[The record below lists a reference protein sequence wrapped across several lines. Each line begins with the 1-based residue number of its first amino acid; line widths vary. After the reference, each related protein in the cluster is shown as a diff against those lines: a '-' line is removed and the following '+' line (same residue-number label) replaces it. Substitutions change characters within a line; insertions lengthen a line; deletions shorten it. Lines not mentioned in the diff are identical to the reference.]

1 METTADQRKQSING
15 YEYQTHALLTVR
27 RYPASQQVFACHDP
41 SPQRY
46 LGE

>member
-1 METTADQRKQSING
+1 MHRADERKQGING
-15 YEYQTHALLTVR
+15 YEYQHDPLPAMS
-27 RYPASQQVFACHDP
+27 RYRGSQQIFTCLDP